1 MTASAHESAPILG
14 PKVQSTS
21 TMSRCA
27 HSRASITPSDS
38 AMPNEQPRRRMG
50 YMRLLQSLKGT
61 VERRSRRELISVRWY
76 CLPGVWPLLYV
87 VLCSD
92 STGHERLFAIVEA
105 LGDAN
110 GQYFETLTRK
120 GGLYSASTRIFSR
133 EGEEQRER

>member
-1 MTASAHESAPILG
+1 
-14 PKVQSTS
+14 
-21 TMSRCA
+21 
-27 HSRASITPSDS
+27 
-38 AMPNEQPRRRMG
+38 
-50 YMRLLQSLKGT
+50 MRLLQSLKGT